1 MIQIFDPFFYP
12 IIIKNFKTE
21 NELVF
26 SWIKKPQLEEEEKE
40 KKERIQSMKRKKEK
54 ENDSEENIEY
64 S

>member
-40 KKERIQSMKRKKEK
+40 KKEYNQ
-54 ENDSEENIEY
+54 
-64 S
+64 